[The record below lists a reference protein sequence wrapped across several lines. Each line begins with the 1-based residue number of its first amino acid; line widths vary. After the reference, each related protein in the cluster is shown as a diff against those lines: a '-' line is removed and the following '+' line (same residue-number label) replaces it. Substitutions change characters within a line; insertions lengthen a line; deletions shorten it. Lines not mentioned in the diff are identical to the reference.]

1 MKPLR
6 WQSGA
11 CSTPASSNN
20 SNSNNR
26 IHEQERRKGMEL
38 MAKGFASTTD
48 MAEKKITFSE
58 IGTDLYAFTAEG
70 DPNTAI
76 IVGDDGC
83 LVFDAQST
91 PAMANKVIERVR
103 TVTDKP
109 IKYVVLSHYHA
120 VRVLGASAYKAQGI
134 IPCQETPRL
143 GA

>member
-1 MKPLR
+1 
-6 WQSGA
+6 
-11 CSTPASSNN
+11 
-20 SNSNNR
+20 
-26 IHEQERRKGMEL
+26 

-48 MAEKKITFSE
+48 LAEKKITFSE

-70 DPNTAI
+70 DPNSAI

-83 LVFDAQST
+83 LVFDAQAT

-120 VRVLGASAYKAQGI
+120 VRVLGASAYKSQDVVATEGTRRLIVERGEQDKKSEIGRF
-134 IPCQETPRL
+134 PRL
-143 GA
+143 FRGEETIPE